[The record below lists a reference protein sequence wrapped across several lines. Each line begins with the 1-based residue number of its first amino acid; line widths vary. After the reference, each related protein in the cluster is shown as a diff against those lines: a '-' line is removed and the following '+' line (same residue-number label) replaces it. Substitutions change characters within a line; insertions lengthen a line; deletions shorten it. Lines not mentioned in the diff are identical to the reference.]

1 VQYRITASVSQA
13 GYASADASTS
23 LSVKSS
29 LGNPTPVERTRNVP
43 GFEAAY
49 AIVAVA
55 TVFALVALVRRRRE
69 G

>member
-1 VQYRITASVSQA
+1 
-13 GYASADASTS
+13 
-23 LSVKSS
+23 VKSS